1 MNLITITNLSH
12 QYSERVL
19 LEDANLLINEG
30 DRIGLIGPNGS
41 GKTTLLRLIAGLE
54 SPLGGEIRRWGGVT
68 VRYLPQNPALD
79 EDLTVLDYI
88 FQSDAPDMRLLRRYE
103 QLNAQ
108 LAANPADPEL
118 QTAFLEVS
126 GEMDRG
132 NGWAAEAVAKTVL
145 TKLGITD
152 FAATIGTLSGG
163 QLRRVALANALLAK
177 VDLLILDE
185 PTNHIDADTVDWLEG
200 FLRERPGALLL
211 VTHDRY
217 FLDRVVNRIVELDRR
232 QLVAYSGNYAAYLEE
247 SERRQDLLASGEVK
261 RQNLLR
267 RELEWLR
274 RGAMARSTKQ
284 KARKQRVEE
293 LQKIAYD
300 RGDQRVAMAL
310 ASRRLG
316 KRVLEA
322 INLSKSYDGLQL
334 FENVDFSL
342 NPGDRIGIIGPNGTG
357 KSTFLDILANHTQP
371 DSGQV
376 EWGSTVTL
384 GYYDQLSRN
393 LDRDK
398 LVLAAIEEV
407 APLIHTDAG
416 ERVEAAQMLEW
427 FLFPRPQQRAYVS
440 SLSGG
445 EQRRLYLMRTLALQP
460 NVLFL
465 DEPTNDLDIQTLAVL
480 EEFLDQFQGCLVVV
494 SHDRY
499 FLDRNVDFL
508 VSFEDGVLGTRYPTP
523 YASYR
528 QVREE
533 QLAQQ
538 AARNKPKAA
547 PAPVQAAPPRT
558 RKRTWREQK
567 EYEALE
573 LEIINLEDRKGEL
586 EAA

>member
-1 MNLITITNLSH
+1 
-12 QYSERVL
+12 
-19 LEDANLLINEG
+19 
-30 DRIGLIGPNGS
+30 
-41 GKTTLLRLIAGLE
+41 
-54 SPLGGEIRRWGGVT
+54 
-68 VRYLPQNPALD
+68 
-79 EDLTVLDYI
+79 
-88 FQSDAPDMRLLRRYE
+88 
-103 QLNAQ
+103 
-108 LAANPADPEL
+108 
-118 QTAFLEVS
+118 
-126 GEMDRG
+126 
-132 NGWAAEAVAKTVL
+132 
-145 TKLGITD
+145 
-152 FAATIGTLSGG
+152 
-163 QLRRVALANALLAK
+163 
-177 VDLLILDE
+177 
-185 PTNHIDADTVDWLEG
+185 
-200 FLRERPGALLL
+200 
-211 VTHDRY
+211 
-217 FLDRVVNRIVELDRR
+217 
-232 QLVAYSGNYAAYLEE
+232 
-247 SERRQDLLASGEVK
+247 QDLLASGEVK

-322 INLSKSYDGLQL
+322 TNLSKSYDGLQL

-445 EQRRLYLMRTLALQP
+445 EQRRLYLLRTLALQP

-586 EAA
+586 EAAINDAGADYQRLQELVAQLDTLKEELELAELRWLELAEIGE

>member
-1 MNLITITNLSH
+1 
-12 QYSERVL
+12 
-19 LEDANLLINEG
+19 
-30 DRIGLIGPNGS
+30 
-41 GKTTLLRLIAGLE
+41 
-54 SPLGGEIRRWGGVT
+54 
-68 VRYLPQNPALD
+68 
-79 EDLTVLDYI
+79 
-88 FQSDAPDMRLLRRYE
+88 
-103 QLNAQ
+103 
-108 LAANPADPEL
+108 
-118 QTAFLEVS
+118 
-126 GEMDRG
+126 
-132 NGWAAEAVAKTVL
+132 
-145 TKLGITD
+145 
-152 FAATIGTLSGG
+152 
-163 QLRRVALANALLAK
+163 
-177 VDLLILDE
+177 
-185 PTNHIDADTVDWLEG
+185 
-200 FLRERPGALLL
+200 
-211 VTHDRY
+211 
-217 FLDRVVNRIVELDRR
+217 
-232 QLVAYSGNYAAYLEE
+232 
-247 SERRQDLLASGEVK
+247 
-261 RQNLLR
+261 
-267 RELEWLR
+267 
-274 RGAMARSTKQ
+274 
-284 KARKQRVEE
+284 
-293 LQKIAYD
+293 
-300 RGDQRVAMAL
+300 
-310 ASRRLG
+310 
-316 KRVLEA
+316 
-322 INLSKSYDGLQL
+322 SKSYDGLQL

-445 EQRRLYLMRTLALQP
+445 EQRRLYLLRTLALQP

-586 EAA
+586 EAAINDAGADYQRLQELVAQLDTLKEELELAELRWLELAEIGE